1 MFLRDLNK
9 DLKKKQN
16 TFLKVKYKKQTANV
30 FFSNKLHCTYFCYDF
45 LVERENEIVRN
56 RWSQIKLG

>member
-30 FFSNKLHCTYFCYDF
+30 FFSNKLHCTYFFVMIFCFKSFVIDGAKS
-45 LVERENEIVRN
+45 N
-56 RWSQIKLG
+56 WG